1 MTDAPERIFIDRGDF
16 EYYVLEDGLPV
27 GATEYIRADIA
38 RNEVLEK
45 AAVKAERFQTWK
57 FYSRA
62 DRDRLAAA
70 IRSLKT

>member
-38 RNEVLEK
+38 RNEALEE
-45 AAVKAERFQTWK
+45 AAVKAERFPAWK
-57 FYSRA
+57 FHSYAERG
-62 DRDRLAAA
+62 RLAAA
-70 IRSLKT
+70 IRALKT